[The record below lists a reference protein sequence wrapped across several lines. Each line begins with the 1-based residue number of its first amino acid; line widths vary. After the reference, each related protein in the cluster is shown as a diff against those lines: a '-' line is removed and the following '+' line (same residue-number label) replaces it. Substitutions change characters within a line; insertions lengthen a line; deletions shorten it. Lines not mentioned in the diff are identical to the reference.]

1 MVPDPGDPA
10 YLGAAYATSY
20 DPRGPQGPRHHF
32 TIPTAG
38 AYAVLVETSP
48 ASPTAPPAAPAAVRP
63 TATFPSWRSSPAP
76 EPTRRRAA
84 GAP

>member
-48 ASPTAPPAAPAAVRP
+48 SLADSTSRC
-63 TATFPSWRSSPAP
+63 TGCGTTDRDFS
-76 EPTRRRAA
+76 EL
-84 GAP
+84 